1 MNHFGIAIGAITA
14 GVIGGAL
21 LLDRIADTPEHTAAR
36 TATPP
41 AVATESTVAP
51 PLASVA
57 STRPESALVVADA
70 GPALEKA
77 SGRSAARPAP
87 PATRNPP
94 KAVATTNGSSAL
106 NGDTQISVDTASSS
120 GNPSPSTSATADEKP
135 D

>member
-21 LLDRIADTPEHTAAR
+21 LLDRIADTPDNVAAKS
-36 TATPP
+36 ATPP

-57 STRPESALVVADA
+57 STRAESALVVADA

-77 SGRSAARPAP
+77 PSRNAERPAA
-87 PATRNPP
+87 PATKNSP
-94 KAVATTNGSSAL
+94 KAVTSTNGSSAV
-106 NGDTQISVDTASSS
+106 NGDTQISVDTASST
-120 GNPSPSTSATADEKP
+120 GNQSPSTSTTADEKP